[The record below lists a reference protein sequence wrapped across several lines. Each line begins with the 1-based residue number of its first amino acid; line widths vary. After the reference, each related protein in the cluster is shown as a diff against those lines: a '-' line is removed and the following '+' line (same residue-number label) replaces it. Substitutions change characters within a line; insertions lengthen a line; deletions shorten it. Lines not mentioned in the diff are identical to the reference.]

1 MLRLMCFWM
10 TMALLLG
17 AFAGDDVLFSVED
30 PRGDDFGAG
39 AILYPANGDYE
50 RGDLDL
56 VRFEAKAD
64 RKGTLFRVVF
74 ANKVRT
80 VGTRTSRDS
89 PEPLSN
95 FLRHE
100 FFNLNVD
107 IYIDTDGLPNSGS
120 AVTLPG
126 RRIQLHERT
135 RWEKTICLT
144 PRPPEARSLLKDFML
159 KARREQE
166 RRRLGNL
173 NRDAARAL
181 KKEVDQ
187 LVDDEF
193 FFPTRIRVRGNAIEF
208 LVPNDFLAGKAQ
220 PDWRYLVVVSGAD
233 PEQRLDWRFMGYEGV
248 VRGLMIQPLAR
259 GRAIEQ
265 FGLELDA
272 DADQP
277 PIVDVLYPNVA
288 FQKRMLATFDV
299 NEKQLAAL
307 PALPMVPWNDSLTA
321 AYPAEARPATVS
333 LHVTERVAVANRM
346 AGDRAPAKPTRET
359 RDSAPQEDQ
368 GSVGDREPA
377 QPTRETRD
385 SAPQRG
391 EGKPVI
397 TRSDVVKQD
406 IKPPTRQPLVDAA
419 PHVIPTTPKS
429 RVDTLLDT
437 PVDDSPQRSTVER
450 LRELQQLRDEKL
462 ISEAEYEKLRAKILA
477 DL

>member
-1 MLRLMCFWM
+1 MLRMMCFWM
-10 TMALLLG
+10 IAVLFLG

-39 AILYPANGDYE
+39 AILYPANGDYAK
-50 RGDLDL
+50 GDLDL

-95 FLRHE
+95 FLRHD

-107 IYIDTDGLPNSGS
+107 IYIDTDGIPASGN
-120 AVTLPG
+120 AVSLPG

-135 RWEKTICLT
+135 RWEKTVCLT

-173 NRDAARAL
+173 NREAARAL

-187 LVDDEF
+187 LVEKEF

-233 PEQRLDWRFMGYEGV
+233 PEQRLDWRFMGYQGV

-321 AYPAEARPATVS
+321 AYPVEVEARPASVS

-346 AGDRAPAKPTRET
+346 AGDREPSKPTRET
-359 RDSAPQEDQ
+359 RDN
-368 GSVGDREPA
+368 
-377 QPTRETRD
+377 T
-385 SAPQRG
+385 PQRG

-397 TRSDVVKQD
+397 TRSDVVKQG
-406 IKPPTRQPLVDAA
+406 IKPPTRKPLVDAP

-429 RVDTLLDT
+429 QVDTLLDT
-437 PVDDSPQRSTVER
+437 PTDDDTPQRSTVER

-462 ISEAEYEKLRAKILA
+462 ITEAEYQKLRAKILA
-477 DL
+477 EL